1 MTQSLH
7 YSQAQLTIQVTAED
21 LTAIDTV
28 RQMYLRDY
36 GQLVDAS
43 AAVHVAVAAYLQRL
57 TAPVVVPRRPR
68 FWTRPWFVVLAV
80 LAAFAGGLA
89 LTLLI

>member
-7 YSQAQLTIQVTAED
+7 YSQAQLTIRVTAED

-28 RQMYLRDY
+28 RQMYLRDN

-43 AAVHVAVAAYLQRL
+43 AAIHVAVAAYLQRL
-57 TAPVVVPRRPR
+57 TAPVVIPPRPR
-68 FWTRPWFVVLAV
+68 FWTRPWFALVALIAGF
-80 LAAFAGGLA
+80 AAGLA
-89 LTLLI
+89 LALWI

>member
-43 AAVHVAVAAYLQRL
+43 AAVHVAVAAYLQRMS
-57 TAPVVVPRRPR
+57 APVIVPRRPR
-68 FWTRPWFVVLAV
+68 FWKRPWFVAIAVVLAF
-80 LAAFAGGLA
+80 AAGLA
-89 LTLLI
+89 LAFLL